1 MTLSFLQKILTA
13 KLLSSLALLLV
24 IAHLVLYHFRLD
36 SLPLSMQWDSGSDE
50 PNPRRM
56 SIGVDEELLQ
66 TYLPMNPLI
75 DSLLYKEYGLK
86 SGWIS
91 DEPVQFENLN
101 YVRKTV
107 QIPKNFAFT
116 LFNIDLKNVLMAH
129 QWEILNVREQMKS
142 GDVHMD
148 IGRDN
153 VIYQRIDFII
163 NKRVQPH
170 GKEFSIIVSGFGLK
184 YDELTKKFIELPE
197 NITLVV
203 PQGQGFSKIIE
214 HEAVKSGKQVIPR
227 VPESP
232 IVFYLEDA
240 PDARAVKQSLY
251 SVLEN
256 APNGAV
262 LVCYEKESTLD
273 VLSNELG
280 DLVKRGYRL
289 RGYKSRY

>member
-1 MTLSFLQKILTA
+1 MV
-13 KLLSSLALLLV
+13 KLLSAVTLLLV
-24 IAHLVLYHFRLD
+24 IAHLTVYHFRLD
-36 SLPLSMQWDSGSDE
+36 SLPVSVEWSSGSDG

-56 SIGVDEELLQ
+56 SIGVDEDLLQ
-66 TYLPMNPLI
+66 TYLSMNPLI

-86 SGWIS
+86 SGWIT

-101 YVRKTV
+101 YIRKTV

-116 LFNIDLKNVLMAH
+116 LFNIDLKNLLETY

-148 IGRDN
+148 IGRNN
-153 VIYQRIDFII
+153 VIYQRIDFMI

-184 YDELTKKFIELPE
+184 YDDLTKKFIELPE
-197 NITLVV
+197 TITLVV

-214 HEAVKSGKQVIPR
+214 HEAVKFGKQVITR

-232 IVFYLEDA
+232 VVFYLEDS
-240 PDARAVKQSLY
+240 PDPRIVKQSLY

-256 APNGAV
+256 APNRAV
-262 LVCYEKESTLD
+262 LVCYEKESTYD
-273 VLSNELG
+273 VMSNELS

-289 RGYKSRY
+289 REYKSRY